1 MSGKQSKKVRREK
14 KVSKKVVAG
23 AAAAI
28 IGTTPLLAEGGEFL
42 ISIFPHFSFPV
53 VKFDESLSTGFGAG
67 LQLTYR
73 PNQYFNIFLQ
83 GDYKQYNF
91 DTKENIG
98 NISLMGASVGGGY
111 HLPITD
117 RLGIDFNASIGYYNS
132 NFSHGSAANK
142 KSSTV
147 QGLNVSG
154 GVFVSYKINPT
165 ISVFAG
171 ASANHYAY
179 KNSKFITS
187 ADVNPGLT
195 FNLTKA
201 FSNKTNISVSQEE
214 LKPVFPVFYSWYNDN
229 PFGCVQVTNNEDVTI
244 TDVNV
249 YFFQPQYMS
258 QPKECGKA
266 ANLKQGE
273 SLSVDLRAFFNEQM
287 LELNEKNDTMS
298 TIVVEYKYL
307 GKKQSASFPM
317 VVPVYGRNNMSW
329 EDDRCASAF
338 VSSKDPAAMWFAKY
352 VVSTIRENIR
362 SGLTSN
368 IQYAMGIFDALDQ
381 FGINYVKDP
390 TSAFE
395 DNVGT
400 ASIDFLQF
408 PYQTLMYRGGDCDD
422 LSILVCSLLES
433 VGIKTAFIT
442 IPGHIFMAFD
452 SGFTVEEAKEYFL
465 TLDEF
470 IVDGNRVWVPLEITL
485 TDEGFNKAWHK
496 GAWEW
501 NTAARNGAAAL
512 YKMEDSWKVYKPV
525 NVPGAVARFSL
536 PEETYVARL
545 FSHSVDEFIVGQ
557 IMPQIAWYENR
568 IAMNPTAQNYN
579 DFGVLYARYG
589 LFEQAEKQ
597 FRLARNL
604 NFLPSVLNTANLYYS
619 MKDYT
624 HASNWY
630 KEVLSYDEKNS
641 LAMIGLARC
650 AYEEGNY
657 KECDYWYGT
666 VFNSDISLARKY
678 SYLGAFESTAGRSF
692 SLADRLENTIW
703 VTSIKEKEV
712 EPAASVTIQVASQTT
727 DTTVKTSKPESPAE
741 LLEDITPLVALAPAD
756 IEEKNELEPEEEKKE
771 GGDGDDKEKAESD
784 ILLADSAETQPASDE
799 LKVADSYSEPTTVE
813 TKVAEAYEE
822 TASDDV
828 NLDADANLADTEI
841 AEAKTE
847 PASTETTVAES
858 EPEVYVGIS
867 QELSLNL
874 MSVEDLLA
882 LAEDTIIEHGESL
895 DDISLEVDESVDY
908 TKYIEENN
916 KAVASEDLRG
926 KPEDDTRVAEVTT
939 KVAEGATNVADAGSK
954 VAETGSKVAAVATTV
969 ADGGSKVTAAAAIVA
984 VANNKVV
991 ETDTSVAAADTA
1003 ATLASADVNVTE
1015 SDTDLTETDTK
1026 DVEADTKL
1034 SYTDTAVAE
1043 VDTKLAETDNAVV
1056 EADTKV
1062 AEVATVVAA
1071 PDAELAPT
1079 DTLAD
1084 ADTTLTETYADLPE
1098 ADTELATADT
1108 KLAVTDTSVKT
1119 ETNLAELDTDTDES
1133 ILSLPEAEVLSETKI
1148 ELAIE
1153 KLESKPESSTTSVTT
1168 DVPMRAVPRFTVQPS
1183 AEWAPESAYTAET
1196 IPGMKP
1202 FEEEMGNYQNEKAF
1216 LYKETEYDFAV
1227 NPGEEIKEEEKKDT
1241 TIELSSLEVNP
1252 FSSFLSEKEAEVI
1265 EAITNFKVE
1274 ETVAEAAKASTNGVD
1289 IPLPEVI
1296 PQPKF
1301 AASVESAVAEPLVE
1315 KDTKK
1320 SADSVL
1326 DTGRIGVNNGTDLR
1340 VKPEDDTNEP
1350 EVDAKLA
1357 NAASESA
1364 DVSTKSTK
1372 VNTSA
1377 VDATRN
1383 TKKTNGI
1390 IFAAIGAVAAA
1401 LAAVFIVKR
1410 RKDK

>member
-1 MSGKQSKKVRREK
+1 
-14 KVSKKVVAG
+14 
-23 AAAAI
+23 
-28 IGTTPLLAEGGEFL
+28 
-42 ISIFPHFSFPV
+42 
-53 VKFDESLSTGFGAG
+53 
-67 LQLTYR
+67 
-73 PNQYFNIFLQ
+73 
-83 GDYKQYNF
+83 
-91 DTKENIG
+91 
-98 NISLMGASVGGGY
+98 
-111 HLPITD
+111 
-117 RLGIDFNASIGYYNS
+117 
-132 NFSHGSAANK
+132 
-142 KSSTV
+142 
-147 QGLNVSG
+147 
-154 GVFVSYKINPT
+154 
-165 ISVFAG
+165 
-171 ASANHYAY
+171 
-179 KNSKFITS
+179 
-187 ADVNPGLT
+187 
-195 FNLTKA
+195 
-201 FSNKTNISVSQEE
+201 
-214 LKPVFPVFYSWYNDN
+214 
-229 PFGCVQVTNNEDVTI
+229 
-244 TDVNV
+244 
-249 YFFQPQYMS
+249 
-258 QPKECGKA
+258 
-266 ANLKQGE
+266 
-273 SLSVDLRAFFNEQM
+273 
-287 LELNEKNDTMS
+287 
-298 TIVVEYKYL
+298 
-307 GKKQSASFPM
+307 
-317 VVPVYGRNNMSW
+317 
-329 EDDRCASAF
+329 
-338 VSSKDPAAMWFAKY
+338 
-352 VVSTIRENIR
+352 
-362 SGLTSN
+362 
-368 IQYAMGIFDALDQ
+368 MGIFDALDQ

-712 EPAASVTIQVASQTT
+712 EPAPSVTIQVASQTT

-799 LKVADSYSEPTTVE
+799 LKIIESYTEPATVE

-822 TASDDV
+822 PASLDTEVAELYEETTSADV
-828 NLDADANLADTEI
+828 NLEVDA
-841 AEAKTE
+841 
-847 PASTETTVAES
+847 TVAES

-916 KAVASEDLRG
+916 KAVASEDLRV

-939 KVAEGATNVADAGSK
+939 KVAEGATKVAEAGSK
-954 VAETGSKVAAVATTV
+954 VAEAGTKVAEVAATVAETGTKVAVAEP
-969 ADGGSKVTAAAAIVA
+969 AVTVA

-991 ETDTSVAAADTA
+991 DTDTSVASAETKVAEEETKFVETETGLAEAGTELSESNTELVAADTA
-1003 ATLASADVNVTE
+1003 LASADASVTE
-1015 SDTDLTETDTK
+1015 TVAAVVETDTK
-1026 DVEADTKL
+1026 L
-1034 SYTDTAVAE
+1034 SDTA
-1043 VDTKLAETDNAVV
+1043 TTLASTDANVN
-1056 EADTKV
+1056 
-1062 AEVATVVAA
+1062 A
-1071 PDAELAPT
+1071 PDTELAPA

-1108 KLAVTDTSVKT
+1108 VLALADTYVKTDT
-1119 ETNLAELDTDTDES
+1119 NLVELDTDTDES
-1133 ILSLPEAEVLSETKI
+1133 IISLPAAEALSESKI

-1274 ETVAEAAKASTNGVD
+1274 ETVAEAAKASTNGAD

-1340 VKPEDDTNEP
+1340 VEPEDDTNAP
-1350 EVDAKLA
+1350 EVDAKLANADSKLMDANIKLTDANIKLTDTDAKSTDADNTLADAGTKQA

-1383 TKKTNGI
+1383 TKKSNGI